1 MELIKKG
8 KEWYTPERNKMQ
20 MLFIKDE
27 NVKKVIKKIIPE
39 EDTDNIEDGNLS
51 VEFEGIHGWDVII
64 MDINFNKYM
73 NSKDEI
79 TDDEYC
85 NADIWYPYIYI
96 GIKVELEDDYP
107 ILLREIKNQIELTKS
122 TNNNKLKEMKEE
134 IRLERTNYSRELYE
148 KLDSPFVNGS
158 NYCYHSKYCLL
169 VDKLNTT
176 LVTRDEL
183 KDYFKNESIT
193 LIFLDEM

>member
-20 MLFIKDE
+20 MLFTKDE
-27 NVKKVIKKIIPE
+27 NVKRVIKEIISE
-39 EDTDNIEDGNLS
+39 EDINNIEDGNLS
-51 VEFEGIHGWDVII
+51 IEFEGNHGWDVII
-64 MDINFNKYM
+64 MDINFNKYL

-85 NADIWYPYIYI
+85 DADKWYPYIYV
-96 GIKVELEDDYP
+96 GIKVELNDDYP
-107 ILLREIKNQIELTKS
+107 IMLREVKSQIELTEK
-122 TNNNKLKEMKEE
+122 TNKNKLEENKEQIKYE
-134 IRLERTNYSRELYE
+134 SRELY
-148 KLDSPFVNGS
+148 KDLDSPFVNGC
-158 NYCYHSKYCLL
+158 NYHYHSKYCLL
-169 VDKLNTT
+169 VDKLNAT

-183 KDYFKNESIT
+183 KDYFKNERIT